1 MFSKWWNSNKQ
12 RKKTWPPTPQD
23 FLNDTSMKN
32 ANLNNLIG
40 WITDP
45 NARFSSDG
53 FVKYVKNKIFLKI
66 FVKIKQFKL
75 WKFVMK
81 LWRLYQHYNQH
92 LAKCHYP
99 LILIIKPFQLMIYI
113 NWDMRYRTQKP
124 GSLIQSTIIPSI
136 IHKGISTT
144 HVVDNVNWKNKD
156 LSSPENC
163 SNDQLFSQ
171 SVLVTMIFQENTINH
186 LKQRKQLCLI

>member
-1 MFSKWWNSNKQ
+1 
-12 RKKTWPPTPQD
+12 
-23 FLNDTSMKN
+23 
-32 ANLNNLIG
+32 
-40 WITDP
+40 
-45 NARFSSDG
+45 
-53 FVKYVKNKIFLKI
+53 
-66 FVKIKQFKL
+66 
-75 WKFVMK
+75 
-81 LWRLYQHYNQH
+81 
-92 LAKCHYP
+92 
-99 LILIIKPFQLMIYI
+99 MIYI
-113 NWDMRYRTQKP
+113 NWDMRYSTQKP

-144 HVVDNVNWKNKD
+144 HVVDNVDWKNKD